1 MSQNADIGS
10 KRLIGLAP
18 DAWVQWVTQS
28 TDVIAQEIIDAEFQW
43 VSRKSDALIKVYSP
57 QLGEFLVLSELQLR
71 YQSRMP
77 KRMRAYAALAE
88 ERYNL
93 LVYPVLINILPP
105 PAGTAIAT
113 GYQSE
118 IMGMQARQDYRVI
131 NLWEVGSELVF
142 ERSLTSLLPFV
153 PLMAG
158 GGTEAS
164 VREALFRLQAD
175 QQLSNLEPLLAFF
188 ASFVLDTDLVQQ
200 ILRWD
205 MAVLRESPWA
215 QAFLLE
221 GRQEGKQEGR
231 QEEAAALI
239 LRQLNRRFTPL
250 AAEVEAQVRQLGV
263 EQLEA
268 LSESLLDFTQLA
280 DLETW
285 LSQSK

>member
-18 DAWVQWVTQS
+18 NAWVQWVTQS
-28 TDVIAQEIIDAEFQW
+28 ADVVAQEMVDAEFQW
-43 VSRKSDALIKVYSP
+43 VSRKSDALIKAYSP
-57 QLGEFLVLSELQLR
+57 QQGNFLVLSELQLR

-77 KRMRAYAALAE
+77 TRMRAYTGLAE

-93 LVYPVLINILPP
+93 LVYPVLINLLPP
-105 PAGTAIAT
+105 SAKDTIAT

-118 IMGMQARQDYRVI
+118 IMGIQARQDYRVI
-131 NLWEVGSELVF
+131 NLWEVGAGLVF

-221 GRQEGKQEGR
+221 GRQEGR
-231 QEEAAALI
+231 QEEAASLI
-239 LRQLNRRFTPL
+239 LRQLQRRFAPL
-250 AAEVEAQVRQLGV
+250 AAEVEAQVRQLSV
-263 EQLEA
+263 EQLEV
-268 LSESLLDFTQLA
+268 LGESLLDFMQIA
-280 DLETW
+280 DLEAW
-285 LSQSK
+285 LSQGK